1 MPRRQAGE
9 RVNVLWL
16 VKGLGPGGAE
26 RLLLLHARHGRAERF
41 RYTCAY
47 ALPHKTHLVP
57 ALEEAGAEVLRLPAR
72 PLGWPAAIRR
82 LVQDGSYDV
91 VHTHSPLL
99 AAAARVAVRSLPP
112 SRRPRLVAT
121 EHNGWASF
129 RVPTRWANAITYPL
143 TDHGFAVSTSVLRSV
158 WWPLRSRVELLV
170 HGVAVDELTGRGQEA
185 GARLR
190 RELDLDEDQVLVL
203 TVANLRRQ
211 KAYPDLLRAAAA
223 LAEDCPRAVFAAV
236 GQGPLHEEVHR
247 LRDELGLAG
256 RFHLLGHREDVVDLL
271 AAADVFVLASHWE
284 GLPIAVVEALAAGVP
299 VVSTR
304 VGGLP
309 EAVTDGVHGLL
320 VPPGRPD
327 ELAAAVRRLVE
338 DDSLRRRLADAAR
351 LRGGDFDIR
360 VAVRRIEEVY
370 GELTGKP
377 GLTPSVP
384 VTPLGRSRRRTVS
397 QRIRASS
404 RTDRCA
410 T

>member
-1 MPRRQAGE
+1 MK
-9 RVNVLWL
+9 VLWL

-26 RLLLLHARHGRAERF
+26 RLLLLHARHGQAGRF

-47 ALPHKTHLVP
+47 ALPHKAHLVP
-57 ALEEAGAEVLRLPAR
+57 ALQEAGAEVLRLPAHA
-72 PLGWPAAIRR
+72 LGWPVAIRR
-82 LVQDGSYDV
+82 LLLAGGYDV

-99 AAAARVAVRSLPP
+99 AAAARVAVRSLGR
-112 SRRPRLVAT
+112 SRRPSVVST

-129 RVPTRWANAITYPL
+129 RRVTRWANAVTYPW

-158 WWPLRSRVELLV
+158 WRPLRSRVELLV
-170 HGVAVDELTGRGQEA
+170 HGVAVDELVGRGQDVR
-185 GARLR
+185 ARLR
-190 RELDLDEDQVLVL
+190 SELGVADHQVLVL

-211 KAYPDLLRAAAA
+211 KAYPDLLRAAAS
-223 LAEDCPRAVFAAV
+223 LADDCPRAVFAAV
-236 GQGPLHEEVHR
+236 GQGPLHDEVHR
-247 LRDELGLAG
+247 LRDDLGLRG
-256 RFHLLGHREDVVDLL
+256 RFHLLGHREDVGDLL

-320 VPPGRPD
+320 VPPGRPA
-327 ELAAAVRRLVE
+327 ELARAVRRLV
-338 DDSLRRRLADAAR
+338 DDDGLRRRLADAAR
-351 LRGGDFDIR
+351 ERGGDFDVR
-360 VAVRRIEEVY
+360 AAVRRIDEVY
-370 GELTGKP
+370 AELAGNP
-377 GLTPSVP
+377 GLTPPAP
-384 VTPLGRSRRRTVS
+384 VTPLGRSRRSTVS

-404 RTDRCA
+404 TTDRCA